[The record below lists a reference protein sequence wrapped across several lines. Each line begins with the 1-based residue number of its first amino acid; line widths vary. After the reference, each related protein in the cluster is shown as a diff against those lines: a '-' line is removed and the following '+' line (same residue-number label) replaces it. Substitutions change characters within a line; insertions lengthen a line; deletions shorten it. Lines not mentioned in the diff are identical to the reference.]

1 MSFTSFITKLF
12 GNKSTRD
19 LKEIEPIVKQ
29 IEALEPEVKSLNID
43 QLRDRITEIRADIKK
58 AVSAEQEENE
68 RLRLEVEELPFD
80 ERQPVWDKIDR
91 NEKTMLD
98 TIEER
103 LNHHLPM
110 VFAVVRETAAR
121 FAANETITVKAT
133 QLDRELAAQGKDFV
147 TIDGD
152 NAIWKNHWMA
162 GGNEV
167 TWDMVHYRVQLIG
180 GIVLHQGKIAEM
192 ATGEGK
198 TLVAHSPCFSARSRA
213 AASTW

>member
-19 LKEIEPIVKQ
+19 LKEIEPIVRQ
-29 IEALEPEVKSLNID
+29 IEALEPEVKTLTID
-43 QLRDRITEIRADIKK
+43 QLRDRITEIRTDIKD
-58 AVSAEQEENE
+58 AVAPYQEEND
-68 RLRLEVEELPFD
+68 RLRNEVEDLPFD
-80 ERQPVWDKIDR
+80 ERQPVWDKIDQ
-91 NEKTMLD
+91 NEKAMLD
-98 TIEER
+98 IIEER

-121 FAANETITVKAT
+121 FAANETLTVKAT

-152 NAIWKNHWMA
+152 NAIWKNHWLA

-167 TWDMVHYRVQLIG
+167 TWDMIHYRVQLIG
-180 GIVLHQGKIAEM
+180 GIVLHQSKIAEM

-198 TLVAHSPCFSARSRA
+198 TLVA
-213 AASTW
+213 

>member
-121 FAANETITVKAT
+121 FAANE
-133 QLDRELAAQGKDFV
+133 LS
-147 TIDGD
+147 
-152 NAIWKNHWMA
+152 
-162 GGNEV
+162 
-167 TWDMVHYRVQLIG
+167 LIH
-180 GIVLHQGKIAEM
+180 I
-192 ATGEGK
+192 
-198 TLVAHSPCFSARSRA
+198 
-213 AASTW
+213 